1 MLLEVIVSIL
11 VQLVPR
17 VEVAVILLICGVP
30 VLVNKWHRLGV
41 VPGFTFFVKLAILLI
56 VVVDL
61 NFASCASPI
70 YEVAGRVT

>member
-1 MLLEVIVSIL
+1 MLLEVIVPIL

-17 VEVAVILLICGVP
+17 VVVAVIFLICGVS

-41 VPGFTFFVKLAILLI
+41 VPGFTFFVKLPVLLI

-61 NFASCASPI
+61 NFASCACPI
-70 YEVAGRVT
+70 YEVAGRVA